1 LQNEL
6 GELPEPAHLVGD
18 TFEVVLLKVQNTQ
31 SAELA
36 YTRRQLPQVVVG
48 EDEDLEGAEVRDV
61 LGDLAQQVRTQV
73 QLYHVHPSTDINW
86 KGREKVFLHVEFLQ
100 IFGSGKYTVRDPI
113 TGVVLHVEGGDVDEL
128 RRTPRG
134 EGGELVPGQR
144 DGVEVVEG
152 GEETLGE
159 GGDAVVLHVELLQ
172 QDRVGQGAGNRVRF

>member
-1 LQNEL
+1 M
-6 GELPEPAHLVGD
+6 
-18 TFEVVLLKVQNTQ
+18 
-31 SAELA
+31 
-36 YTRRQLPQVVVG
+36 
-48 EDEDLEGAEVRDV
+48 
-61 LGDLAQQVRTQV
+61 
-73 QLYHVHPSTDINW
+73 
-86 KGREKVFLHVEFLQ
+86 
-100 IFGSGKYTVRDPI
+100 
-113 TGVVLHVEGGDVDEL
+113 LHVEGGDVDEL